1 MNELSRELN
10 NLQPT
15 RRIKSIQFGLFSP
28 DEIRESSVCEVT
40 KPETFDG
47 TEPVI
52 NGLFDPRMGVIE
64 RGPECSTCE
73 NNNAMCPGHFGH
85 IELTLPVFHM
95 HFIHIVM
102 KILPCVCFR
111 CSTLLIKKNSKKLL
125 KDVKGKTG
133 ENRFK
138 VIYDASTKT
147 QKASRC
153 CHNEG
158 CMVKENSR
166 IRKGYCCRD
175 YSSI

>member
-125 KDVKGKTG
+125 KDVKEKQEKIDLKLYTMLARKPKKLHGAVTMKVVWLF
-133 ENRFK
+133 NRQNIHF
-138 VIYDASTKT
+138 
-147 QKASRC
+147 
-153 CHNEG
+153 
-158 CMVKENSR
+158 
-166 IRKGYCCRD
+166 
-175 YSSI
+175 